1 MKPFLAK
8 GSILL
13 VILFFSIQLNAQD
26 RTIQGVVT
34 TFDSIAINGA
44 SIKVISTKQ
53 IVLSDSLGNYTVSCN
68 NKDKIKVSANGFYSQ
83 NVKLEESTRL
93 ISVNLKLKEGA
104 KNKEFAL
111 GLTSVSDHDKLNA
124 LAALDSDDIDFS
136 QYRTMQDAIA
146 GRIPGVQISGSEII
160 IRSSSNLDGP
170 LYALIVVDGVAAGP
184 GILDRM
190 NPATVKSINVIKD
203 GSSAIYGSKGANG
216 VVVIET
222 KTGRDN

>member
-1 MKPFLAK
+1 MKLILSK

-13 VILFFSIQLNAQD
+13 VLMFFSFQLKAQE
-26 RTIQGVVT
+26 RTIQGIVT
-34 TFDSIAINGA
+34 TFDSIAVHGA
-44 SIKVISTKQ
+44 TIKVNSTKQ
-53 IVLSDSLGNYTVSCN
+53 IVLSDSAGKYSVGCDYN
-68 NKDKIKVSANGFYSQ
+68 DKLKISASGFYNQ
-83 NVKLEESTRL
+83 NVKLEKN
-93 ISVNLKLKEGA
+93 ISYVAVNLKLKAGD
-104 KNKEFAL
+104 KNKELAL

-124 LAALDSDDIDFS
+124 LAALDADDIDFS
-136 QYRTMQDAIA
+136 QYRTMQEAIA

-160 IRSSSNLDGP
+160 IRGSSNLDGP
-170 LYALIVVDGVAAGP
+170 LYALIVVDGVPAGP
-184 GILDRM
+184 GALDRM